1 MKDCRIVKLVFKNYS
16 KNKTKTKNKTK
27 NILRTFIH
35 PLVLRVDDVV
45 EFLQSADRAILLRV
59 FLVSSFALEESSVE
73 LDAHREDG
81 VGGSAGLAD
90 HVEDHAASQ
99 LVQQLHGV
107 TVLHCNKV
115 KL

>member
-1 MKDCRIVKLVFKNYS
+1 MKDCRIVKLVFLRDSFKIIIETRQRQKN
-16 KNKTKTKNKTK
+16 K

-45 EFLQSADRAILLRV
+45 EFLQSADRAVLLRV
-59 FLVSSFALEESSVE
+59 LLVSSFALEESSVQ

-99 LVQQLHGV
+99 LVQQLNGV
-107 TVLHCNKV
+107 TVLH
-115 KL
+115 